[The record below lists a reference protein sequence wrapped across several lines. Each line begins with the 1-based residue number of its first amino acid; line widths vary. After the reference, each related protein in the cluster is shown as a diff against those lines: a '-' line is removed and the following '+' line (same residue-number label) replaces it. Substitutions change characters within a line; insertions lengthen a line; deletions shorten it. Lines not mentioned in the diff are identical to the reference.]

1 MLHAVP
7 LHRLALQV
15 LAKSQRLNTEPT
27 QIAPFLA
34 KADGKDIVKRSNVR
48 KNRCESYHRSKPR
61 QGKHRTLV
69 DVPRAAARSGCRG

>member
-1 MLHAVP
+1 MLRP
-7 LHRLALQV
+7 LPTRRSQV

-48 KNRCESYHRSKPR
+48 KNR
-61 QGKHRTLV
+61 
-69 DVPRAAARSGCRG
+69 